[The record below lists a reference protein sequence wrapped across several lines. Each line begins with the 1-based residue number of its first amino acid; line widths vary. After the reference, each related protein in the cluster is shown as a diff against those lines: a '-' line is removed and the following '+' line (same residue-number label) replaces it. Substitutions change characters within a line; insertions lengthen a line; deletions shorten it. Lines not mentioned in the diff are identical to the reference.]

1 MSVLEIFDFIEK
13 TPLGAALRDSYWL
26 FPVVEAFHLLGLAVI
41 GGAVLLVDMRLLNL
55 GLTRTPVS
63 ELAKDTRPFLLW
75 SLIVMLASGFLLF
88 ASEATK
94 CYTHGAF
101 WVKMGCLAAAILFT
115 YTIKAKIISAKDGT
129 TSPGTL
135 RLVAIVSLVLWT
147 GVGIGG
153 RWIGFS

>member
-1 MSVLEIFDFIEK
+1 MSVPGVFTFIEN
-13 TPLGAALRDSYWL
+13 TPIGLALRNSLWL
-26 FPVVEAFHLLGLAVI
+26 FPVVEAIHLLGLAVI
-41 GGAVLLVDMRLLNL
+41 GGAVLMVNLRLLGL

-63 ELAKDTRPFLLW
+63 ELARDTRPYLLG
-75 SLIVMLASGFLLF
+75 SLTVMLVTGFLLF

-94 CYTHGAF
+94 CYTHDAF
-101 WVKMGCLAAAILFT
+101 WVKMISLALAILFT
-115 YTIKAKIISAKDGT
+115 FTVQAKIVSAQEGT
-129 TSPGTL
+129 TSPGVS

>member
-1 MSVLEIFDFIEK
+1 MTVLDIFDFIEK
-13 TPLGAALRDSYWL
+13 TPMGAALRDSYWL

-63 ELAKDTRPFLLW
+63 ELAKDTKPFLLW
-75 SLIVMLASGFLLF
+75 SLIVMLVSGFLLF

-101 WVKMGCLAAAILFT
+101 
-115 YTIKAKIISAKDGT
+115 
-129 TSPGTL
+129 
-135 RLVAIVSLVLWT
+135 
-147 GVGIGG
+147 
-153 RWIGFS
+153 